1 MNGDNAFAY
10 FLDAAGNTVE
20 YTTGMSQLD
29 PTWEFVSR
37 DITDPAVIDV
47 WGNGATSVAIVSLTE
62 ADAELVTWL
71 LYSEAEASPAVSM
84 VLELAALIDAEC
96 ISIADAMRAL

>member
-1 MNGDNAFAY
+1 MRHWNTAVSFA
-10 FLDAAGNTVE
+10 A
-20 YTTGMSQLD
+20 TGRAIALC
-29 PTWEFVSR
+29 
-37 DITDPAVIDV
+37 PASLV
-47 WGNGATSVAIVSLTE
+47 NGATSVAIVSLTE